1 VNAAV
6 AQERLVMGRGGAV
19 GDRLEIGP
27 GKDEMHALGG
37 RDGREVEM
45 DDPTP
50 RHFRE
55 AEGEVQTVLRH
66 GDVVDIA
73 RGAGDMQRRGVMGQ
87 GLVDAHG
94 ATSSTETGFP
104 DMSSK

>member
-1 VNAAV
+1 
-6 AQERLVMGRGGAV
+6 MGRGGAV

-27 GKDEMHALGG
+27 GKDEVHALGG

-50 RHFRE
+50 RDFRE
-55 AEGEVQTVLRH
+55 AEGEVQAVLRH